1 MHKVAYNANKGVIM
15 KVGDKVK
22 LIQTAYLNNQYEHHG
37 NVSGT
42 IVGLVDQVDQ
52 VDQVDWR
59 NGNVPEYEVKVRR
72 KVYTVPEYSFEKW
85 S

>member
-1 MHKVAYNANKGVIM
+1 M

-42 IVGLVDQVDQ
+42 IVGLVDK
-52 VDQVDWR
+52 VDWR
-59 NGNVPEYEVKVRR
+59 SGANVPEYEVKVRR

>member
-1 MHKVAYNANKGVIM
+1 M

-22 LIQTAYLNNQYEHHG
+22 LIQTAYLNNQYEHHS

-42 IVGLVDQVDQ
+42 IVGLVDS
-52 VDQVDWR
+52 VDWR
-59 NGNVPEYEVKVRR
+59 NGTNVPEYEVKVRR

>member
-1 MHKVAYNANKGVIM
+1 M

-42 IVGLVDQVDQ
+42 IVGLVDST
-52 VDQVDWR
+52 DWR
-59 NGNVPEYEVKVRR
+59 NGADVQEYEVKVRR

>member
-1 MHKVAYNANKGVIM
+1 M

-42 IVGLVDQVDQ
+42 IVGLVDKVY
-52 VDQVDWR
+52 WR
-59 NGNVPEYEVKVRR
+59 NGANVPEYEVKVRR

>member
-1 MHKVAYNANKGVIM
+1 M
-15 KVGDKVK
+15 KVRDKVK

-42 IVGLVDQVDQ
+42 IVGLVDS
-52 VDQVDWR
+52 VDWR
-59 NGNVPEYEVKVRR
+59 NSNVPEYKVKVRR
-72 KVYTVPEYSFEKW
+72 KIYTVPEYSFEKW

>member
-1 MHKVAYNANKGVIM
+1 M

-42 IVGLVDQVDQ
+42 IVGLVDKA
-52 VDQVDWR
+52 DWR
-59 NGNVPEYEVKVRR
+59 NSNVPDV
-72 KVYTVPEYSFEKW
+72 S
-85 S
+85 

>member
-1 MHKVAYNANKGVIM
+1 M

-42 IVGLVDQVDQ
+42 IVGLVDST
-52 VDQVDWR
+52 DWR
-59 NGNVPEYEVKVRR
+59 NGADVTEYKVKVRR

>member
-1 MHKVAYNANKGVIM
+1 M

-42 IVGLVDQVDQ
+42 IVGLVNK
-52 VDQVDWR
+52 VDWR
-59 NGNVPEYEVKVRR
+59 NGNVTEYEVKVRR

>member
-1 MHKVAYNANKGVIM
+1 M

-42 IVGLVDQVDQ
+42 IVGLVDKF
-52 VDQVDWR
+52 DWR

>member
-1 MHKVAYNANKGVIM
+1 M

-37 NVSGT
+37 NVSET
-42 IVGLVDQVDQ
+42 IVGLVDST
-52 VDQVDWR
+52 DWR
-59 NGNVPEYEVKVRR
+59 NGADVTEYEVKVRR

>member
-1 MHKVAYNANKGVIM
+1 MHKVAYNENKGVIM

-42 IVGLVDQVDQ
+42 IVGLVDKVS
-52 VDQVDWR
+52 WR
-59 NGNVPEYEVKVRR
+59 NGADVPEYEVKVRR

>member
-1 MHKVAYNANKGVIM
+1 M

-42 IVGLVDQVDQ
+42 IVGLVDK
-52 VDQVDWR
+52 VDWR
-59 NGNVPEYEVKVRR
+59 NGNVTEYEVKVRR

>member
-1 MHKVAYNANKGVIM
+1 M

-37 NVSGT
+37 NASGE
-42 IVGLVDQVDQ
+42 IVGLVDK
-52 VDQVDWR
+52 VDWR
-59 NGNVPEYEVKVRR
+59 SSVHVPEYKVKVRR
-72 KVYTVPEYSFEKW
+72 KVYTVPEYSFEKR

>member
-1 MHKVAYNANKGVIM
+1 M

-42 IVGLVDQVDQ
+42 IVGLVDE
-52 VDQVDWR
+52 VDWR
-59 NGNVPEYEVKVRR
+59 NGDNVPEYEVKVRR